1 MTVVERVYWGV
12 GGEGEVVLAGV
23 RGWLLEQKDAVAVRL
38 FANKLAL
45 VMAPQKL
52 F

>member
-1 MTVVERVYWGV
+1 MAVVERVYWGV
-12 GGEGEVVLAGV
+12 GGEGEVALAGV
-23 RGWLLEQKDAVAVRL
+23 RGWLLERKDAVAVRW

-45 VMAPQKL
+45 VMAPRKL